1 MSKAVGVS
9 FAVSASLG
17 ATVAS
22 AFSTASSRI
31 KSLSKDVKDL
41 KKEQAAASNLAEAH
55 GKLEKLRAAYATA
68 PSKQLKAEV
77 DMAARAFTR
86 AEKGAGKYNISV
98 AEAAKVQARATMA
111 LKTTSAELERQQKL
125 QANTAKRQEL
135 HGQILGTVA
144 SFSAVAAPVKLAIDY
159 ESAMADVK
167 KVTSFDAPGWA
178 QFNDD
183 LLKLSTTIPMSAEGL
198 AKISAAAGQ
207 AGIAKEELLRFTED
221 AAKMAV
227 AFDISAEQA
236 GSAMTGLRTNFA
248 LNQDGVIK
256 LGDAFNHLA
265 NNIDVKASELV
276 DFSNRLGGTASIY
289 KFTGQ
294 QVGALG
300 AAFVAMKT
308 PAEVGARAANSLMM
322 KLGNAGTLGKDAQAA
337 FQRLGFS
344 GKEMSEAFKK
354 DAQGSMLTFLEA
366 VKRSKDPMRDLNA
379 IMGEGFAD
387 EIAKL
392 VNGVDH
398 YKKALRLAGDEAAY
412 AGSMQEEYNQRSKT
426 TANAITLMKNAAARM
441 GIVLGTTVLPGIAAV
456 ANISVKLLDPVSK
469 LAANFPVVTK
479 VVFGAAAAL
488 VSLKVAALAGA
499 YAGTILSDG
508 WLIARGIF
516 NAVRPSVLANTAAL
530 QKQRVVTLYTA
541 AATRV
546 KVVWEKAHALAVAM
560 SNRQTALATLA
571 QVRHRVVTL
580 AVAAGTKVM
589 AVAQW
594 ALNVAMT
601 ANPIGVVVVGLT
613 ALAGW
618 FYTAY
623 EKAGSFTGALRV
635 MWDQFKAV
643 VPTMEVVEAAVVGM
657 VTFVSDLWNGA
668 SLYDAG
674 AKLMGTLWNGVVAMW
689 QTVKGYWN
697 KIKGMFGF
705 GEGDDLD
712 IKAVSESKT
721 VGEHSTVTRT
731 ETVGQVE
738 AKAQPV
744 NTAGATP
751 GTAQTP
757 PVQSVSHE
765 RGQAPA
771 PSGSGA
777 QAQARSGGSGGG
789 AIQITQQFSFQF
801 NGMPDKEFANR
812 VVEAVKS
819 KTGDLEKV
827 LGDIIVRQRRLAYDS

>member
-499 YAGTILSDG
+499 
-508 WLIARGIF
+508 
-516 NAVRPSVLANTAAL
+516 
-530 QKQRVVTLYTA
+530 
-541 AATRV
+541 
-546 KVVWEKAHALAVAM
+546 
-560 SNRQTALATLA
+560 
-571 QVRHRVVTL
+571 
-580 AVAAGTKVM
+580 
-589 AVAQW
+589 
-594 ALNVAMT
+594 
-601 ANPIGVVVVGLT
+601 
-613 ALAGW
+613 
-618 FYTAY
+618 
-623 EKAGSFTGALRV
+623 
-635 MWDQFKAV
+635 
-643 VPTMEVVEAAVVGM
+643 
-657 VTFVSDLWNGA
+657 
-668 SLYDAG
+668 
-674 AKLMGTLWNGVVAMW
+674 
-689 QTVKGYWN
+689 
-697 KIKGMFGF
+697 
-705 GEGDDLD
+705 
-712 IKAVSESKT
+712 
-721 VGEHSTVTRT
+721 
-731 ETVGQVE
+731 
-738 AKAQPV
+738 
-744 NTAGATP
+744 
-751 GTAQTP
+751 
-757 PVQSVSHE
+757 
-765 RGQAPA
+765 
-771 PSGSGA
+771 
-777 QAQARSGGSGGG
+777 
-789 AIQITQQFSFQF
+789 
-801 NGMPDKEFANR
+801 
-812 VVEAVKS
+812 
-819 KTGDLEKV
+819 
-827 LGDIIVRQRRLAYDS
+827 